1 MNDYKIPLHPHW
13 IPFNDGQIPILNV
26 ESPIH
31 QFSIY
36 PHVGGQSPSLP
47 PLREGRARE
56 GPQTWRCRPAWAA
69 PLRVSRTPGRWNS
82 ATFRASPIHGDSIC
96 HMYLGIMWADIY
108 IYIHT
113 YWLVVY
119 LPLWKMMD
127 FASWDDEIPNI
138 WENKKCSKPPT
149 SIYNWIHGNTR

>member
-36 PHVGGQSPSLP
+36 PHVDGQSPSLP

-82 ATFRASPIHGDSIC
+82 ATFRASPIHEDSIC

-113 YWLVVY
+113 GWWYTYPSEKWWTSSVGMMKFPIYGKIKNVPNHQPVY
-119 LPLWKMMD
+119 LIGYMV
-127 FASWDDEIPNI
+127 
-138 WENKKCSKPPT
+138 
-149 SIYNWIHGNTR
+149 IHGK